1 MKSYRRFRTFS
12 LVLAESFDA
21 WRIMPR
27 LMLVAYA
34 ILVLNLYLWYKTIPT
49 YVQEKC
55 DAAVLQI
62 FLNNKTPIDEAQKIA
77 CTVQDVVGGPTPAQT
92 TLVTTIIGL
101 TSIIFGFY
109 TNSGRKW
116 ENGMPDDI
124 KDKPTVVA
132 APPVVKPKPT
142 GTIAP
147 ASSTATVAATVTI
160 PGTSEVIMGPNG
172 PIS

>member
-1 MKSYRRFRTFS
+1 M
-12 LVLAESFDA
+12 AESFDA

-27 LMLVAYA
+27 LVLIAYS
-34 ILVLNLYLWYKTIPT
+34 ILVMHLYLWYKTIPT

-92 TLVTTIIGL
+92 TLVTTIMGL
-101 TSIIFGFY
+101 ATLIFGFY

-116 ENGMPDDI
+116 EGGMPDDV
-124 KDKPTVVA
+124 KDT
-132 APPVVKPKPT
+132 PPISIPFTPNPKPKPT
-142 GTIAP
+142 IRQKDGNNDGPI
-147 ASSTATVAATVTI
+147 V
-160 PGTSEVIMGPNG
+160 GPNG